1 MAGRQRKRERELQP
15 MHTFANVREEGKF
28 STERREA
35 RL

>member
-1 MAGRQRKRERELQP
+1 MAGTQRKRERELQLT
-15 MHTFANVREEGKF
+15 HTFANAREEGKF